1 MSWHL
6 LAGVAQVALI
16 VAFVVTQRRAGR
28 SVGELLVA
36 ALAMA
41 LLAVGTFAG
50 AGWAMVVAGVFYAVW
65 LLNQLF
71 LWIKPSLPVR
81 ARTGVAGARRVDHV
95 LLGAISVVVLAL
107 TWFAVAA
114 AGLAPLA

>member
-1 MSWHL
+1 MSWHV

-16 VAFVVTQRRAGR
+16 VSFVVTQRRAGSSSPR
-28 SVGELLVA
+28 TPREGARRPVGELLVA
-36 ALAMA
+36 AAAMA

-81 ARTGVAGARRVDHV
+81 ARTGVAGPR
-95 LLGAISVVVLAL
+95 GWTMCCS
-107 TWFAVAA
+107 
-114 AGLAPLA
+114 APSRWSCSR